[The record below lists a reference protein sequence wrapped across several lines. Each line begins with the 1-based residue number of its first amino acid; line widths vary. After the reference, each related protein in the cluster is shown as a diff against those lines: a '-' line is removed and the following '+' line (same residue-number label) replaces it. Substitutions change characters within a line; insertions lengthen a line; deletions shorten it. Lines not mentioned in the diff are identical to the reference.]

1 MKKHLTRLLNL
12 MALAVLVVALSSC
25 ASKLNDDNLA
35 KVKNGMTSAEVKKI
49 LGGPDRVETGNILGL
64 EGTTFYYHR
73 GESKVQISFIND
85 QVSVKLGTFG
95 ETR

>member
-1 MKKHLTRLLNL
+1 MKKYLTRLSNL
-12 MALAVLVVALSSC
+12 LALAVLVVALSAC
-25 ASKLNDDNLA
+25 ASKLNDENLA
-35 KVKNGMTSAEVKKI
+35 KVKNGMSSAEVKKI

-85 QVSVKLGTFG
+85 QVTVKIGTFDA
-95 ETR
+95 TR

>member
-12 MALAVLVVALSSC
+12 LALAVLVVALSSC
-25 ASKLNDDNLA
+25 ASKLNDANLA

-64 EGTTFYYHR
+64 EGTTYYYHR

-95 ETR
+95 EAR